1 MDYNGLLF
9 MYKKRLFKPNIPIF
23 KVQTFFIYDIYM
35 TFNEYFNLTF
45 SAVAEDQDPD
55 YERPNS

>member
-1 MDYNGLLF
+1 MAYYSGIRKDFLSQIYL
-9 MYKKRLFKPNIPIF
+9 IF
-23 KVQTFFIYDIYM
+23 KVQTFFIYNIYM
-35 TFNEYFNLTF
+35 TFNEYFNLNTF